1 MGCDEYPKVESGML
15 VLKRKP
21 KGDGT
26 REAEGDIVYLNWCTK
41 ESTRG
46 TVPELIMR
54 DISTW
59 CASREW
65 NPVLNDGNTNIV
77 NKNIKCSSN
86 EGNNG
91 SSSNSFN
98 RDINGIS
105 NVRKNGSRIRVN
117 TPCQKY
123 DPVVCSK
130 APWLSMSQVGEQVIA
145 SMSGQVIAAILAAK

>member
-21 KGDGT
+21 KGNGT

-65 NPVLNDGNTNIV
+65 NTVLNEMATPTLSTRT
-77 NKNIKCSSN
+77 SSAVAMKVTMAIAPTV
-86 EGNNG
+86 
-91 SSSNSFN
+91 ST
-98 RDINGIS
+98 GIS
-105 NVRKNGSRIRVN
+105 MVL
-117 TPCQKY
+117 
-123 DPVVCSK
+123 
-130 APWLSMSQVGEQVIA
+130 AMSE
-145 SMSGQVIAAILAAK
+145 KWK

>member
-1 MGCDEYPKVESGML
+1 
-15 VLKRKP
+15 
-21 KGDGT
+21 
-26 REAEGDIVYLNWCTK
+26 
-41 ESTRG
+41 
-46 TVPELIMR
+46 MR

-91 SSSNSFN
+91 NSSNLSFN

-105 NVRKNGSRIRVN
+105 NVRKMEVGSGLIPRARN
-117 TPCQKY
+117 MTP
-123 DPVVCSK
+123 
-130 APWLSMSQVGEQVIA
+130 
-145 SMSGQVIAAILAAK
+145 

>member
-1 MGCDEYPKVESGML
+1 LMGCDEYPRVESGML
-15 VLKRKP
+15 VLKREP
-21 KGDGT
+21 KGNGT

-59 CASREW
+59 CASRER

-91 SSSNSFN
+91 NSSNLSFN

-105 NVRKNGSRIRVN
+105 NVRKMEVGSGLIPRARN
-117 TPCQKY
+117 MTP
-123 DPVVCSK
+123 
-130 APWLSMSQVGEQVIA
+130 
-145 SMSGQVIAAILAAK
+145 